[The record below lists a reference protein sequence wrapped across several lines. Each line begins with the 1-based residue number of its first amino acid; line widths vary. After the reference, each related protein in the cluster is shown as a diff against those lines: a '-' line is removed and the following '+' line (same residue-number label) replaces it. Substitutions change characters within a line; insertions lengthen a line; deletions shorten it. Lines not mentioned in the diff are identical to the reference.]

1 MSLIYFIF
9 YIFTGISLITGL
21 IIELGPKN
29 LKTPMEEIHVLSIY
43 YLVAFIVLHIGG
55 VLYAEFTT
63 SKGII
68 SKIVSGNK

>member
-1 MSLIYFIF
+1 
-9 YIFTGISLITGL
+9 
-21 IIELGPKN
+21 
-29 LKTPMEEIHVLSIY
+29 MEEIHVLSIY

-55 VLYAEFTT
+55 VLYAEFTI